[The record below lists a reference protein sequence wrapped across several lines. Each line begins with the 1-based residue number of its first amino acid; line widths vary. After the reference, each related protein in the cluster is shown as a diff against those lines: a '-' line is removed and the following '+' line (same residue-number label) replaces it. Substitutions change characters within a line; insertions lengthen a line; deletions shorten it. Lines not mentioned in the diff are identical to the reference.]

1 MCRTSEA
8 QVATRPHPCAVRPFG
23 GVVVAAARVAKR
35 AEQARPDGL
44 AAAGPKE
51 MQEQVGKA
59 KVAAQL
65 RSDVA
70 EAARHWVPSRRNDAG
85 DLVYLAWAFP
95 RTCRLVRT
103 LPTLASPEKPR
114 NAEWS
119 NPAARK
125 RDCPC

>member
-1 MCRTSEA
+1 M
-8 QVATRPHPCAVRPFG
+8 TRQPPCAVRPICE
-23 GVVVAAARVAKR
+23 VVVVAARVAKR
-35 AEQARPDGL
+35 VDRVRPDEL
-44 AAAGPKE
+44 AAAEPRE

-65 RSDVA
+65 PSDVA